1 MEQQEQLPA
10 PIFALAGNEC
20 EYKDG
25 EFLKCKNESSHT
37 DQGPVR
43 NKPIDRLFYWGTI

>member
-20 EYKDG
+20 EYEDG
-25 EFLKCKNESSHT
+25 EFLKCKKRVVTYRPRTGS
-37 DQGPVR
+37 
-43 NKPIDRLFYWGTI
+43 K